1 MVKHAP
7 CPQIQIQ
14 QTRGKPQP
22 PTGPKKD
29 TCDKDGF
36 IKVERRKK
44 KPPCRNQCGTA
55 QPGPNILLRPAVP
68 TTQLY
73 VSRLHHTTTVEQIVE
88 YVRSKTNWTLRV
100 EKLES
105 RHNTNFKSFMVRVP
119 THHFET
125 FLKEEFWPKGVVYR
139 RFRGRL
145 RDTTQRN
152 TTPTLRVH

>member
-1 MVKHAP
+1 MSLTMHAV
-7 CPQIQIQ
+7 
-14 QTRGKPQP
+14 P
-22 PTGPKKD
+22 P
-29 TCDKDGF
+29 
-36 IKVERRKK
+36 
-44 KPPCRNQCGTA
+44 PPLCQHLRLRLVNQCGTA
-55 QPGPNILLRPAVP
+55 QIGPNILLRPATP

-88 YVRSKTNWTLRV
+88 YVRFKTNWTLRV

-119 THHFET
+119 TQHFET
-125 FLKEEFWPKGVVYR
+125 LIKEEFWPKGVVYR

-152 TTPTLRVH
+152 TTPTLRVY